1 MSYNKNMG
9 RNAYPKTKISLAGAG
24 IRILDTL
31 IPIVGSYLAYRY
43 NVFGLV
49 SKFGLSA
56 YLLYYVIF
64 LLAVIIAV
72 YVYKLISQRLRRPNI
87 KNM

>member
-1 MSYNKNMG
+1 VSYNKKMG
-9 RNAYPKTKISLAGAG
+9 RKVYPKTKASLPGAG

-43 NVFGLV
+43 DGFGLV

-64 LLAVIIAV
+64 LLAVIIAA
-72 YVYKLISQRLRRPNI
+72 YVYKLISQRLRRRTI